1 MGDPASRQVFV
12 YGSLLSAASLQRTL
26 PNVSFADGCTPFV
39 LAGWERAWNVVSA
52 RTFAL
57 ADDPAGV
64 VHRRLVLG
72 LQPSPAG
79 RCEGVLLLLHDD
91 DVALL
96 DAREAAYE
104 LAAVGVD
111 HDGAPV
117 WSYVPRRHRTTAGDH
132 SIEPRV
138 VEKAYL
144 DEYRTGLAHH
154 GFAASEAEL
163 VTSLAGLRVASA
175 AI

>member
-1 MGDPASRQVFV
+1 MGEPARRQVFV

-26 PNVSFADGCTPFV
+26 PCASFDGCTPFV
-39 LAGWERAWNVVSA
+39 LTGWERAWNVVSA
-52 RTFAL
+52 RTFSL
-57 ADDPAGV
+57 ADDPTGL

-91 DVALL
+91 DVAVL

-104 LAAVGVD
+104 LAAVGEED
-111 HDGAPV
+111 DGTTV
-117 WSYVPRRHRTTAGDH
+117 WSYVPRPHRTTASDP

-138 VEKAYL
+138 IEQAYL
-144 DEYRTGLAHH
+144 DEYRAGLAHH
-154 GFAASEAEL
+154 GFTASEADL